1 MSQPAAALS
10 PSPTPPAQTACG
22 GTLTDP
28 TGYPSATHQGQ
39 TVYFCLRACRVLFER
54 DPDRF
59 MAGQIPHP
67 LEETPE
73 P

>member
-1 MSQPAAALS
+1 MSQAAAS
-10 PSPTPPAQTACG
+10 PSPLPPPPAQTACG
-22 GTLTDP
+22 GALTDP
-28 TGYPSATHQGQ
+28 TGYPSATYQGQ
-39 TVYFCLRACRVLFER
+39 TVYFCLHACRVLFER

-59 MAGQIPHP
+59 MAGHIPHP